1 MFQIHAVTA
10 NQAQSIEQL
19 SEHIVAL
26 LPYVDYVQIREKSR
40 SPKAIVALID
50 RIAQHASTHQLILN
64 DRTDIAL
71 AMGIERVHLTESSL
85 PLAVLKN
92 AFPSVQFGRSF
103 HNGAQIRAQLPEY
116 AYGYIGHI
124 FQTRLKTDPPLGLA
138 GLTAI
143 AKEKRAGTLIAIGG
157 IDEANIASIAPIVD
171 GVAVMSGLFERSIAQ
186 SIAHAK
192 SLKLLAEQAIIDA
205 RRTCGN

>member
-10 NQAQSIEQL
+10 NQSQSIEQL

-26 LPYVDYVQIREKSR
+26 LPHVDYVQIREKSR
-40 SPKAIVALID
+40 SPKAIAALIEQV
-50 RIAQHASTHQLILN
+50 AQYAPIHQLILN

-85 PLAVLKN
+85 PLAVLKP
-92 AFPSVQFGRSF
+92 AFSTMQFGRSF
-103 HNGAQIRAQLPEY
+103 HNGAQIQAQLPEY

-138 GLTAI
+138 GLTTI
-143 AKEKRAGTLIAIGG
+143 AKAKRAGTLIAIGG
-157 IDEANIASIAPIVD
+157 IDETNIASIAPMVD
-171 GVAVMSGLFERSIAQ
+171 GVAVMSGFFERSIAE

>member
-40 SPKAIVALID
+40 SPKAISALID
-50 RIAQHASTHQLILN
+50 QIAQHAPTHQLILN

-85 PLAVLKN
+85 PLGVLKN
-92 AFPSVQFGRSF
+92 AFPSVKFGRSF